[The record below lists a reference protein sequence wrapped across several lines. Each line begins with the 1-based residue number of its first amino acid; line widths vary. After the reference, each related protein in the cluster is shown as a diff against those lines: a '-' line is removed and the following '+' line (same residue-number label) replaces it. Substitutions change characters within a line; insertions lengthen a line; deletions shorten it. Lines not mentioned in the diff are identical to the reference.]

1 MRRRKGRS
9 RAGHVHE
16 LGAPSVVGAAHA
28 EEGVRQERHH
38 ENVLDD
44 LLVDRCEDGLSWR
57 WDTGRSGWRSR
68 RCSSSRPRHCRRR
81 TQAGC
86 KLVRLDKGGQPRKLH
101 LPRQQTKTGRFIHQ
115 GGGEIE
121 GGVRLVM
128 EHLDHPVL
136 HRVRAQHGLA
146 VYKGVFNLR
155 RLHLELP
162 TVHRGIKGLA
172 KAGRDGSLGPRRV
185 VPEGPAFSPRTRAC
199 LADSASEMQRQQEGR
214 QRQRP
219 LVGRLTLSLQLTTV
233 TDKARNSGRLIQY
246 KVFK

>member
-1 MRRRKGRS
+1 
-9 RAGHVHE
+9 
-16 LGAPSVVGAAHA
+16 
-28 EEGVRQERHH
+28 
-38 ENVLDD
+38 
-44 LLVDRCEDGLSWR
+44 
-57 WDTGRSGWRSR
+57 
-68 RCSSSRPRHCRRR
+68 
-81 TQAGC
+81 
-86 KLVRLDKGGQPRKLH
+86 
-101 LPRQQTKTGRFIHQ
+101 
-115 GGGEIE
+115 
-121 GGVRLVM
+121 M

-233 TDKARNSGRLIQY
+233 TDKARNSGRFKVEKFQIRGESYFNTMCLNNY
-246 KVFK
+246 KIPFFTHQFVLW

>member
-1 MRRRKGRS
+1 
-9 RAGHVHE
+9 
-16 LGAPSVVGAAHA
+16 
-28 EEGVRQERHH
+28 
-38 ENVLDD
+38 
-44 LLVDRCEDGLSWR
+44 
-57 WDTGRSGWRSR
+57 
-68 RCSSSRPRHCRRR
+68 
-81 TQAGC
+81 
-86 KLVRLDKGGQPRKLH
+86 
-101 LPRQQTKTGRFIHQ
+101 
-115 GGGEIE
+115 
-121 GGVRLVM
+121 VM

-214 QRQRP
+214 QRQHP

-233 TDKARNSGRLIQY
+233 TDKARNSGRFKVAEVPNTGGKLFNTKCLNNY
-246 KVFK
+246 KILV